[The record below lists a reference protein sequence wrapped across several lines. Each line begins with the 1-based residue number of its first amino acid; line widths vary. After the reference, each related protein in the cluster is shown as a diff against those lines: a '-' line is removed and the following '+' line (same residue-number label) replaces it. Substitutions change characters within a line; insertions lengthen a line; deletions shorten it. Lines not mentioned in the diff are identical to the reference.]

1 MIQSPDRGL
10 TRTLELE
17 SSAYAALRHMIII
30 QCCSTSTKGS
40 QNRTRTTMATFDR
53 VVAAQPAARR
63 SSAAQTVAMVVAALV
78 LMAVA
83 TRVVSPA
90 AV

>member
-1 MIQSPDRGL
+1 
-10 TRTLELE
+10 
-17 SSAYAALRHMIII
+17 
-30 QCCSTSTKGS
+30 
-40 QNRTRTTMATFDR
+40 MATFER

-63 SSAAQTVAMVVAALV
+63 SSAAQTVAMVVAALA